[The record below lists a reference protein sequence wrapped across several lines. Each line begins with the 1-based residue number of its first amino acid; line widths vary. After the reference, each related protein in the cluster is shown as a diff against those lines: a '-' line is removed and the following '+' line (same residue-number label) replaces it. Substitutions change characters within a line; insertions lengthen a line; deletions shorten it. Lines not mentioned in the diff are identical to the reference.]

1 MAMKLEND
9 SVALVAG
16 RTVTGRDADVVSR
29 EFMEQ
34 TKNVKPLVTKEDI
47 NAWLE
52 EERRK
57 WQQKNQQQ

>member
-1 MAMKLEND
+1 MAMKLKND

-16 RTVTGRDADVVSR
+16 RTATGRDADEVSR
-29 EFMEQ
+29 EFVER
-34 TKNVKPLVTKEDI
+34 TKNVKPLVTHEEVDVWI
-47 NAWLE
+47 E